1 MGVGGVKDWR
11 DGMHYSVY
19 DKYSVVLDFM
29 EKKHRVVWKLVGEKN
44 NVRV

>member
-1 MGVGGVKDWR
+1 MGVGGVKDWEWNALL
-11 DGMHYSVY
+11 Y

-29 EKKHRVVWKLVGEKN
+29 KKHRVVWKLVGEKN